1 MFGSITKSIASIYK
15 KKIISDIEDSLENV
29 SLETIDQ
36 ILADVDLSYSAC
48 VPYMPLQDGAV
59 VYVCKVYDGDTV
71 TISWI
76 DNSTNT
82 PVRIGCRING
92 IDTPEL
98 RGSSAYEKELAYQ
111 AKDRL
116 LDKVMGEFVT
126 IRNPAL
132 EKYGRVLAGLEIGDC
147 PSIKDYMLEAPGICQ
162 PYDGGKK
169 RSWDP

>member
-1 MFGSITKSIASIYK
+1 MLESIKKGLSSIYTK
-15 KKIISDIEDSLENV
+15 KVVPVIEESISMDSVDTILEDDISL
-29 SLETIDQ
+29 DYG
-36 ILADVDLSYSAC
+36 DC

-71 TISWI
+71 TISWL
-76 DNSTNT
+76 DKSTHT
-82 PVRIGCRING
+82 AVRIGCRING

-116 LDKVMGEFVT
+116 LDKVMGEFVI

-132 EKYGRVLAGLEIGDC
+132 EKYGRVLADLEIGDC
-147 PSIKDYMLEAPGICQ
+147 PSIKDYMLEAPGICK

-169 RSWDP
+169 RSWDQ